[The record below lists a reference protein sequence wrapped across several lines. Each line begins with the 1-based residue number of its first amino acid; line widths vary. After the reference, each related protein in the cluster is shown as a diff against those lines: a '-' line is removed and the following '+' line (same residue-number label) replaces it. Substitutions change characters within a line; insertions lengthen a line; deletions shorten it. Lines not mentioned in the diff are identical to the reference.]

1 MKKQLSLF
9 LGLGIVFL
17 LTSSFVFEF
26 AHSAAILKTTQHHFG
41 FWKAAGLGLGAYG
54 TYALWRRRRH
64 FGSGIGCLGVIVFII
79 LGIIF
84 LPLLIAGVIVM
95 GILAICGV
103 RFRRYDDYRS
113 ERRGRR
119 DRNRG
124 RRRRN
129 RW

>member
-9 LGLGIVFL
+9 LGLSIVFM
-17 LTSSFVFEF
+17 LTTSFVLEF
-26 AHSAAILKTTQHHFG
+26 AHSAAILKTTQHHYA

-54 TYALWRRRRH
+54 SYALWRRRRH
-64 FGSGIGCLGVIVFII
+64 FGSGIGCLGVIGLVI

-84 LPLLIAGVIVM
+84 LPLLIVGAIVM
-95 GILAICGV
+95 GILALCGV

-113 ERRGRR
+113 ERRERR
-119 DRNRG
+119 DRDRR

>member
-9 LGLGIVFL
+9 LGLVIVFML
-17 LTSSFVFEF
+17 NTSFVLDF
-26 AHSAAILKTTQHHFG
+26 AHSAALLKTTQHVFG

-54 TYALWRRRRH
+54 TYRLWHRRRH
-64 FGSGIGCLGVIVFII
+64 FGLGIGCLGVIALII

-84 LPLLIAGVIVM
+84 LPLLIAGAILM
-95 GILAICGV
+95 GILALCGV

-113 ERRGRR
+113 ERRDRR
-119 DRNRG
+119 ERDHR